1 MVVTSMKWLTT
12 LTVITMVT
20 SVALAGCGRSAPIG
34 SGTIP
39 TSPST
44 TLAGP
49 REWKTATYGKVAI
62 SVPMS
67 WVVEHDTNCP
77 DAQAPGTI
85 LLGFPKV
92 LENCPALPA
101 SISYVA
107 VVTLPPGA
115 SHGPPSGG
123 FAPKSI
129 NGVPVYPGSR
139 LDGSYDWAVPSLE
152 VEVSGTGQDADR
164 ILRTLRRS

>member
-1 MVVTSMKWLTT
+1 MVLKAMKWLATRI
-12 LTVITMVT
+12 VITMVT
-20 SVALAGCGRSAPIG
+20 TVALAGCGRSVPIR
-34 SGTIP
+34 SGPIP
-39 TSPST
+39 TSSSATFAVPQ
-44 TLAGP
+44 G
-49 REWKTATYGKVAI
+49 WKTETDGNVAV
-62 SVPMS
+62 SVPS
-67 WVVEHDTNCP
+67 SRVVEHDTNCP
-77 DAQAPGTI
+77 VGQAPGTI

-107 VVTLPPGA
+107 VITLPIGT

-123 FAPKSI
+123 FAPKAI

-139 LDGSYDWAVPSLE
+139 LAGSYDWAVPSLG

-164 ILRTLRRS
+164 ILHTLRRS